1 MLIFIIVLHKCYV
14 WSSHSFWTSSCLSS
28 ASRSNSPLLLTPFG
42 LPRASPLPQSPILRY
57 FSLLLD
63 FLLPLLRINVQ
74 SSAPSHSFWT
84 SSCLPSASKSN
95 PPLLLAPFGLSP
107 ASPPLQSP
115 ILRTSRSFW
124 TFSCLPSTSKSIP
137 PLFFAP
143 FGLPPASS
151 PLQSPILLSFSLL
164 LDFLL
169 PPLHFKVQSSAIS
182 HSFWTFSC
190 LLSTSKSNPPLF
202 LTPFGLSPA
211 SPPLQGPIHHAPAPH
226 HAKKADCKAIRQS
239 LSGNSNPP
247 VQFHYFHASHQ
258 PIPPSKAPAI
268 SATSESGTR
277 TYLPSGTNHFP
288 TGLSAPALTASTANF
303 FPATQKNIIAASIA
317 PSGQI

>member
-14 WSSHSFWTSSCLSS
+14 WSSHSFWTSSRLSS
-28 ASRSNSPLLLTPFG
+28 ASRSNPPLFLNPFG

-63 FLLPLLRINVQ
+63 FLLPLLRFKVQ
-74 SSAPSHSFWT
+74 SSAPSRSFWTSSCLLSTSKSNPPIFCSLLLDFLLPLLRFKVQSSSPSLSFWT

-95 PPLLLAPFGLSP
+95 PPRSR
-107 ASPPLQSP
+107 SPPRKKGGLQ
-115 ILRTSRSFW
+115 
-124 TFSCLPSTSKSIP
+124 
-137 PLFFAP
+137 
-143 FGLPPASS
+143 
-151 PLQSPILLSFSLL
+151 
-164 LDFLL
+164 
-169 PPLHFKVQSSAIS
+169 
-182 HSFWTFSC
+182 
-190 LLSTSKSNPPLF
+190 
-202 LTPFGLSPA
+202 
-211 SPPLQGPIHHAPAPH
+211 
-226 HAKKADCKAIRQS
+226 
-239 LSGNSNPP
+239 SNPP

-317 PSGQI
+317 PSGQM